1 MSSQTAADAPVGYPH
16 ELTEQAL
23 LDDGTSVMFRAILP
37 ADRDRLE
44 RLFHRLSPEALYR
57 RFFTPVPR
65 PRPAMLDY
73 LVTVDYR
80 NRLAIVAVID
90 DEVVGVA
97 RFDRLAA
104 PVHPGDAEAAVIVE
118 DARQGRGLGTRLLWR
133 LSAAARAR
141 GVSAFV
147 AGILAENR
155 PMLGLLRVLGQ
166 DVQSGFDRGEY
177 EIRVVL
183 DRVPG
188 IA

>member
-1 MSSQTAADAPVGYPH
+1 MSRETRAGAPARYPH

-23 LDDGTSVMFRAILP
+23 LDDGTQVVFRAILP
-37 ADRDRLE
+37 EDRDRLE

-65 PRPAMLDY
+65 PRPEMLDY
-73 LVTVDYR
+73 LVTVDYV
-80 NRLAIVAVID
+80 NRFAIVAVIE

-97 RFDRLAA
+97 RFDRLMA
-104 PVHPGDAEAAVIVE
+104 PARPGDAEAAVIVE
-118 DARQGRGLGTRLLWR
+118 DAWQGRGLGTRLLWR
-133 LSAAARAR
+133 LSGAARTR
-141 GVSAFV
+141 GVGAFV

-155 PMLGLLRVLGQ
+155 PMLGLLRVLSQEVEVGL
-166 DVQSGFDRGEY
+166 DDGEY
-177 EIRVVL
+177 QIRVVL